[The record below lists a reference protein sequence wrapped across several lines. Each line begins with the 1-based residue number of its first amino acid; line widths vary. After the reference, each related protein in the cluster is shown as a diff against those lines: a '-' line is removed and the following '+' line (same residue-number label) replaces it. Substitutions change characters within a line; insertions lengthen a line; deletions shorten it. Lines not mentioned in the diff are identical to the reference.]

1 MEVVPLFNYDIDIG
15 KKVETIV
22 KNEVIQSIDWRFR
35 YANQLDDNRSEFY
48 EGAAAGIKP
57 EFTFEINDF
66 EYDSENFLRYPSG
79 NGTIY
84 TIIRAP
90 KRGEMR
96 ELVCTTLAGV
106 HENG

>member
-1 MEVVPLFNYDIDIG
+1 MFNYDIDIG
-15 KKVETIV
+15 KTIETVV
-22 KNEVIQSIDWRFR
+22 KNEVIQSIDWRYR
-35 YANQLDDNRSEFY
+35 LANQVDDNRSEFY

-66 EYDSENFLRYPSG
+66 EYDNENFLRYPSG

-96 ELVCTTLAGV
+96 ELVCTKLAGV
-106 HENG
+106 DDNG

>member
-1 MEVVPLFNYDIDIG
+1 MITLLLNKIPC
-15 KKVETIV
+15 
-22 KNEVIQSIDWRFR
+22 
-35 YANQLDDNRSEFY
+35 
-48 EGAAAGIKP
+48 EGVASAASAAAGIKP

-66 EYDSENFLRYPSG
+66 EYDDENFLRYPSG

-106 HENG
+106 NGNG

>member
-1 MEVVPLFNYDIDIG
+1 MFNYDIDIG
-15 KKVETIV
+15 KSIETIV
-22 KNEVIQSIDWRFR
+22 KNEVLKSIDWTYRL
-35 YANQLDDNRSEFY
+35 ANKLDDNRSEFY

-66 EYDSENFLRYPSG
+66 EYNDEIFLRYPSG
-79 NGTIY
+79 NGTVY

-106 HENG
+106 DANG